1 MPGDLDPLLAE
12 QASYYRARAA
22 EYDDVYPI
30 RGEHALRAALEAF
43 APTGTV
49 LELACGTGQWTAQLA
64 RHASRVVAVDASAE
78 MLAINR
84 ERVRDAH
91 VRHIQADL
99 FEWRPRERFDVVFFA
114 FWLSHVPP
122 ERFEAFWAFV
132 RDCLRPGGRVF
143 LIDDR
148 DIPEAWI
155 ADAVVRRRVKD
166 GSTYRAVKVFHDPD
180 ALQARLAA
188 LGWRFA
194 FQPVTRYHFWGHGTC
209 HSPVPSR

>member
-30 RGEHALRAALEAF
+30 PSEHELRAALDEF

-49 LELACGTGQWTAQLA
+49 LELACGTGQWTGQLA

-78 MLAINR
+78 MLALNR
-84 ERVRDAH
+84 ARVGGAH
-91 VRHIQADL
+91 VHRVEADL
-99 FEWRPRERFDVVFFA
+99 FQWRPRERFDVVFFA
-114 FWLSHVPP
+114 FWLSHIPP
-122 ERFEAFWAFV
+122 ERFEPFWAFV
-132 RDCLRPGGRVF
+132 ADCLKPGGRVF

-148 DIPEAWI
+148 NIPE
-155 ADAVVRRRVKD
+155 DRLGDVVVRRRVKD
-166 GSTYRAVKVFHDPD
+166 GSTYRAIKVFHDPPV
-180 ALQARLAA
+180 LRKRLAA
-188 LGWRFA
+188 LGWRMELRTFSH
-194 FQPVTRYHFWGHGTC
+194 YGYWGHGTC